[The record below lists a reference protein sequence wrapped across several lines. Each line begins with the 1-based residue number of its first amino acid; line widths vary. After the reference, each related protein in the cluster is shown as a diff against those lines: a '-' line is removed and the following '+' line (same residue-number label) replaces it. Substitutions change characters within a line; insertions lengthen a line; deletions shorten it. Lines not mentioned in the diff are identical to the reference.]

1 MTDAQPVR
9 TLVVDAVRPEAEG
22 VVSLTLSA
30 PDRSPLGA
38 WEPGAHLQFT
48 LASGLIRH
56 YSLCGD
62 ADDERTYTVA
72 VLREPA
78 GRGGSAE
85 LHDTVTVRSELQVRG
100 PRNNFHLVDAE
111 RYLFI
116 AGGIGITPI
125 VAMVRNAQRRGADW
139 RLLYGGRTRA
149 SMAFADELVA
159 LDPDRVELVP
169 QDECGF
175 PDLAGALAFCDPDT
189 PVYCCGPEGM
199 LAAVEAATQ
208 AHAHDVTLHIE
219 RFVSSD
225 QTPAPE
231 PGATGFEVEL
241 AASGIVIAVPPDRS
255 ILDCVLDV
263 LPDAAFSCMEGHCGT
278 CEVAVLEGVPEHHDE
293 VLSDDERDANTA
305 MMICVGRSKTPRLV
319 IDL

>member
-1 MTDAQPVR
+1 MTDIRPPR
-9 TLVVDAVRPEAEG
+9 ELVVDAVRTEAKG
-22 VVSLTLSA
+22 VVSIRLVA
-30 PDRSPLGA
+30 PDRSPLEP

-62 ADDERTYTVA
+62 PGDARAYTVA
-72 VLREPA
+72 VLREPG
-78 GRGGSAE
+78 GRGGSVE
-85 LHDTVTVRSELQVRG
+85 MHDTLTPGTTLTVRG
-100 PRNNFHLVDAE
+100 PRNNFHLADAE

-125 VAMVRNAQRRGADW
+125 AAMVREAHSRDADW
-139 RLLYGGRTRA
+139 RLVYGGRSRA
-149 SMAFADELVA
+149 SMAFASELAA
-159 LDPDRVELVP
+159 LAPDRVELVP
-169 QDECGF
+169 QDEHGF
-175 PDLAGALAFCDPDT
+175 PDLAGALAWCDAAT

-199 LAAVEAATQ
+199 LAAAEVATD
-208 AHAHDVTLHIE
+208 ARGDGVTLHIE

-225 QTPAPE
+225 ETPAPG

-241 AASGIVIAVPPDRS
+241 AASGIVISVPPDRS

-263 LPDAAFSCMEGHCGT
+263 LPDAEFSCMEGHCGT
-278 CEVAVLEGVPEHHDE
+278 CEVAVLEGEPEHHDE
-293 VLSDDERDANTA
+293 VLTDEEHEANLS
-305 MMICVGRSKTPRLV
+305 MMICVGRCKSARLV